1 MNEVSKYLEQDHARC
16 DKLYADAVACVGARD
31 WAQAAVRFADFAEA
45 QRLHIEMEESVIYP
59 AFEEAAGTS
68 TGPTQA
74 MRAEHHLL
82 REILSRMSEAITRR
96 SMIEFS
102 DHVDT
107 FRLITQQHN
116 LKEEG
121 MLFPLIDK
129 MLRHRY
135 DELVQ
140 AMTAM
145 GRANAIPA
153 T

>member
-16 DKLYADAVACVGARD
+16 DQLYADAVTHVAARD
-31 WAQAAVRFADFAEA
+31 WEQAAVRFADFAEA
-45 QRLHIEMEESVIYP
+45 QRLHIEMEESVLYP
-59 AFEEAAGTS
+59 AFEQAAGTS
-68 TGPTQA
+68 TGPTLA

-82 REILSRMSEAITRR
+82 REILFRLSEAINRR
-96 SMIEFS
+96 SVIEFS
-102 DHVDT
+102 DHADT
-107 FRLITQQHN
+107 FHLITQQHN

-145 GRANAIPA
+145 RPAAAIQ
-153 T
+153 TT